1 MPSLGSAHPLA
12 EVSLKNFPHQF
23 SDLEKLTGA
32 LRVAQ
37 MVAENDDMDL
47 RSNAD
52 FGEALAREGIYNLG
66 RGDIENRLRLERLKP
81 VSNQGTRTAARE
93 MRRMLL
99 LCGYLEEDEET
110 LRISLRGRDLLEAGS
125 PIAQRTLWRAAML
138 ALALPDERGVISH
151 PYRILLR
158 LVSDNPGIEVRKLLL
173 ALEARDDSA
182 AEYRR
187 ITRLAEMDFDAL
199 VAAVP
204 TTRPNAA
211 NAVKILPSIAVQV
224 GDIRK
229 VGNLAYPL
237 AFPVVAEDGA
247 EPATAKAAARR
258 ATPAHRRAAAR
269 PVDAATIA
277 VTPDY
282 EDAGQTVVDLAASIA
297 LRQRRTAQ
305 HQALVRQMAATLAAT
320 GFTLYEYPF
329 DCLARRRRVSL
340 LIEAKTLD
348 GSPSDERR
356 QAEKALG
363 QIRGYAHFDIPEDV
377 NATGLRQIV
386 LFSERPSEEM
396 AAFLTGNEIE
406 VVWPEDGV
414 WKALGAG
421 GIVGDFDPNAG
432 P

>member
-1 MPSLGSAHPLA
+1 MT
-12 EVSLKNFPHQF
+12 N
-23 SDLEKLTGA
+23 A

-37 MVAENDDMDL
+37 ALTEGDGQGL
-47 RSNAD
+47 ASNIE
-52 FGEALAREGIYNLG
+52 FGEALARAGVYNLG
-66 RGDIENRLRLERLKP
+66 DGDIEDLLRRERQKP

-93 MRRMLL
+93 MRRMLS
-99 LCGYLEEDEET
+99 LCGYLVQDGDA
-110 LRISLRGRDLLEAGS
+110 LRISERGQDLLSTDS
-125 PIAQRTLWRAAML
+125 PMVRKTLWRAAML
-138 ALALPDERGVISH
+138 ALALPDEQGVTSH

-187 ITRLAEMDFDAL
+187 VSRLAEMDFDAL
-199 VAAVP
+199 IAAVP

-229 VGNLAYPL
+229 EGNLAYPL

-247 EPATAKAAARR
+247 EPVTARAATRR
-258 ATPAHRRAAAR
+258 ATPARRR
-269 PVDAATIA
+269 VVVKLVDAATIA
-277 VTPDY
+277 AVPDY
-282 EDAGQTVVDLAASIA
+282 EDSGQTIVDLAASIA

-305 HQALVRQMAATLAAT
+305 HQALVRRMAAFLAT
-320 GFTLYEYPF
+320 NGFTLHENPF
-329 DCLARRRRVSL
+329 DCLAQRRHASL

-356 QAEKALG
+356 QGEKALG
-363 QIRGYAHFDIPEDV
+363 QIRGYAHFDLPKDV
-377 NATGLRQIV
+377 NAEGLRLIV

-396 AAFLTGNEIE
+396 TAFLMENGIE
-406 VVWPEDGV
+406 VVWPESDTWKVLTEDGT
-414 WKALGAG
+414 
-421 GIVGDFDPNAG
+421 IGDFDPNVVL
-432 P
+432 